1 MVKRYTSSRRSA
13 AWLAMLLLLAAPQ
26 LAARVEVALDRTRIT
41 EGETVTLVVSTD
53 DPKLSLDQNFGALA
67 ADFEVLDRR
76 SETQLSIV
84 NGRQQAEI
92 RLLLTLEPKRSGELQ
107 IPSMEFGGERTRR
120 LELRVDP
127 APEPEPG
134 EPPPVFIEVV
144 LTPEAGPYYVHSQVG
159 LTVRVFYQQNL
170 TEAAISQPE
179 PAPASVRLLQETP
192 YQAERAGERY
202 RVLERHYAVFPER
215 SGELTIPPL
224 LLSGRLVERRAGNV
238 WQPTVRGRRI
248 EVQSEPLRLTVE
260 PRPAGYGGPD
270 WQPARDLQISEQI
283 SAADQLRV
291 GEPVTRTVIIDAVG
305 LEENMIVEPRW
316 PELDNARIYPDKP
329 QGITRDDGTWVL
341 GHKEFRYAVVPE
353 EAGTLVLPELTV
365 HWWDTVNHRE
375 RTAVLPAQSLD
386 VLASSLMPP
395 PPEAATASP
404 AGAFP
409 AAAQA
414 GRTDG
419 LQPGYWR
426 WLTYAFAALWL
437 ATLLAWA
444 RRPRAEH
451 REGPAAP
458 GRPGSEQAALAD
470 LKRAAEK
477 ADARRARLA
486 LLHWLRDFGPAEAGN
501 SLLGFAAVS
510 GDDELRDAVQALD
523 AEGYRP
529 GEAAGAGTGWDGKSF
544 WSRFESWRKNRA
556 ARGRGRAPLTDLYAP
571 ENRRP

>member
-1 MVKRYTSSRRSA
+1 MVNSSTSSRRTAA
-13 AWLAMLLLLAAPQ
+13 AWVAILLLLAAPQ

-41 EGETVTLVVSTD
+41 EGETVTLVVTTD
-53 DPKLSLDQNFGALA
+53 DPKLSLD
-67 ADFEVLDRR
+67 ADFGILTKDFELLDRR

-84 NGRQQAEI
+84 NGRQEAEI
-92 RLLLTLEPKRSGELQ
+92 RLLLTLEPKRSGKLQ
-107 IPSMEFGGERTRR
+107 IPPMEFGGERTRR

-134 EPPPVFIEVV
+134 KPPPVFIEVA
-144 LTPEAGPYYVHSQVG
+144 LTPETGPYYVHSQLG
-159 LTVRVFYQQNL
+159 LTLRVFYQQNL

-179 PAPASVRLLQETP
+179 PNPASVRLLQETP

-260 PRPAGYGGPD
+260 PKPPGYAGPD
-270 WQPARDLQISEQI
+270 WQPARDLQVSQQI
-283 SAADQLRV
+283 TAADMLRV

-305 LEENMIVEPRW
+305 LEENMIVEPHW
-316 PELDNARIYPDKP
+316 PELENARIYPDKP
-329 QGITRDDGTWVL
+329 QGITRDDGSWVL

-365 HWWDTVNHRE
+365 PWWDTVNDRE
-375 RTAVLPAQSLD
+375 RTAVLPARSLD
-386 VLASSLMPP
+386 VLASNLVPP
-395 PPEAATASP
+395 ATGAAAET
-404 AGAFP
+404 P
-409 AAAQA
+409 AADLPTAAQP
-414 GRTDG
+414 GRAAG

-426 WLTYAFAALWL
+426 GLTFAFAALWL
-437 ATLLAWA
+437 ATLLLAWVW
-444 RRPRAEH
+444 RPRGEN
-451 REGPAAP
+451 RESSV
-458 GRPGSEQAALAD
+458 RSEQPGSEQTALRE
-470 LKRAAEK
+470 LKRAAESS
-477 ADARRARLA
+477 DAGRARFA
-486 LLHWLRDFGPAEAGN
+486 LLHWLRDFGPAGAAN
-501 SLLGFAAVS
+501 SLLGFAAAS
-510 GDDELRDAVQALD
+510 GDDQLRDAIQALD

-529 GEAAGAGTGWDGKSF
+529 GEGRGWDGKSF
-544 WSRFESWRKNRA
+544 WRCFENWRKNHR
-556 ARGRGRAPLTDLYAP
+556 ARGQSRAPLTDLYAP